1 MLGYSTDINDQRTL
15 QDRLRQVEKMEAL
28 GRLAGGITHDF
39 SNVLVAVNGFGQLAL
54 DHLPPGHPARPHV
67 DEIMKASQTAQ
78 HLVRQIVAFSRRQ
91 ELSPRRIDLRA
102 AVGEWDGMIRR
113 LLGSRFDFRIDPSSN
128 APAVYADPGQL
139 FQVVLNLSI
148 NARDA
153 MPDGGTISLRTA
165 GRRAKA
171 PHEGPAAEV
180 REWALIEIR
189 DTGTG
194 MPPEV
199 LRHVFEPF
207 YTTKTEG
214 NGTGLGLATVHGIV
228 TQSGG
233 FLEVES
239 EVGEGTL
246 FRIHLPTAP

>member
-1 MLGYSTDINDQRTL
+1 
-15 QDRLRQVEKMEAL
+15 
-28 GRLAGGITHDF
+28 
-39 SNVLVAVNGFGQLAL
+39 
-54 DHLPPGHPARPHV
+54 
-67 DEIMKASQTAQ
+67 
-78 HLVRQIVAFSRRQ
+78 
-91 ELSPRRIDLRA
+91 
-102 AVGEWDGMIRR
+102 
-113 LLGSRFDFRIDPSSN
+113 
-128 APAVYADPGQL
+128 
-139 FQVVLNLSI
+139 
-148 NARDA
+148 
-153 MPDGGTISLRTA
+153 
-165 GRRAKA
+165 
-171 PHEGPAAEV
+171 
-180 REWALIEIR
+180 
-189 DTGTG
+189 